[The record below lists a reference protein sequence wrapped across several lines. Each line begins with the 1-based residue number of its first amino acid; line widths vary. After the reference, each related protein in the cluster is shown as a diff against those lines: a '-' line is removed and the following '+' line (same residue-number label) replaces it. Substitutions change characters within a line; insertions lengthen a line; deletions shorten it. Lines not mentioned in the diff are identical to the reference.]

1 MERRVSRSPEAGR
14 PVHREFLAGGK
25 LLRYYFLPIFILS
38 SISVLAINSSKAD
51 KVVTLSRVI
60 RVSLFF
66 IAVIL
71 VVSASS
77 MLVGSSQIGM
87 FSILKR
93 LLSGWYGGDTG
104 LLPME
109 KTILFSIRLPRIIF
123 AGIVGAS
130 LSAAGVVF
138 QGLLRNPLADPY
150 ILGISGGA
158 AVGAIIAI
166 ITGISFIPFG
176 VPGMA
181 VSGAL
186 LTIALVY
193 GIAKTKK
200 ELHSTTLLLAGVIVN
215 AFFSAVIMFLIST
228 TNSKELR
235 SVIFWIMGDLSL
247 AEWNEVILTG
257 FFLMI
262 GFIVMYVYSRH
273 LNLIV
278 SGEETAMQLGVNV
291 EQTKK
296 ILLLAASLVT
306 GVAVSVS
313 GTIGFVGL
321 IIPHMMRM
329 LLGSDHRLLL
339 PASALFGGSF
349 LVVADTLAR
358 TVTAPAELPV
368 GVITAMCG
376 APYFIYLL
384 RRRAV

>member
-1 MERRVSRSPEAGR
+1 VII
-14 PVHREFLAGGK
+14 LAGGT
-25 LLRYYFLPIFILS
+25 LLEYYFLPIFILS
-38 SISVLAINSSKAD
+38 SISILAITSSKAD

-66 IAVIL
+66 LAVII

-77 MLVGSSQIGM
+77 MLVGSSQIGTL
-87 FSILKR
+87 SILKR
-93 LLSGWYGGDTG
+93 LLSGWYEGDKS

-130 LSAAGVVF
+130 LSVAGVVF

-150 ILGISGGA
+150 ILGISGGS

-166 ITGISFIPFG
+166 VTGISIIPLG
-176 VPGMA
+176 TPGLA
-181 VSGAL
+181 FLGAL
-186 LTIALVY
+186 LTIILVY
-193 GIAKTKK
+193 GIARTKK
-200 ELHSTTLLLAGVIVN
+200 EIHSTTLLLAGVIVN
-215 AFFSAVIMFLIST
+215 AFFTALIMFLISIT
-228 TNSKELR
+228 SDR
-235 SVIFWIMGDLSL
+235 SLHSVMFWMMGDLSL
-247 AEWNEVILTG
+247 AEWNEIMLTG
-257 FFLMI
+257 LFLVS
-262 GFIVMYVYSRH
+262 GFIVIYIYSKH

-278 SGEETAMQLGVNV
+278 TGEETAMQLGVNV

-313 GTIGFVGL
+313 GIIGFVGL

-329 LLGSDHRLLL
+329 MLGSDHRLLL
-339 PASALFGGSF
+339 PSSLLFGSSF
-349 LVVADTLAR
+349 LIVADTIAR
-358 TVTAPAELPV
+358 TIIAPAELPV

-384 RRRAV
+384 RRKAV